1 MKKNILVILSCLLI
15 IITAC
20 GKNENLKNNAQKF
33 KSDIKNAIDLVQSD
47 SNITKPISYL
57 LYDGYISGIDSN
69 NNQKIFTVENT
80 SIEYGVMYINE
91 DNKIYAS
98 LENQEYCA
106 IKEFNEDEFTIYN
119 IDEKEKCHK
128 FYLLDEDIN
137 LVIIPFNIETNEFY
151 NSETIS
157 SGYIS
162 LYVQENIIDDD
173 AVEYQWYRNEEKLK
187 DGNVKAYTIVSDYE
201 DADYYVEITTTEG
214 EKIKSDSVS
223 VKINRGV

>member
-47 SNITKPISYL
+47 SNITKQISYL